1 MIKCDLILNYSK
13 SYKIPLRY
21 VGIANRYDQVMFAL
35 PISYCVIDMNEGKQL
50 GCISQLD
57 IIENRFICVS
67 LLHKPSL
74 SKCSKVRNNDSR
86 IERNG

>member
-1 MIKCDLILNYSK
+1 
-13 SYKIPLRY
+13 
-21 VGIANRYDQVMFAL
+21 MFAL